1 VDKTNRDNEKKF
13 DYTKC
18 KRLMED
24 IQKSYLEYGKNRIF
38 LIGDELKDLYLRDIR
53 DGYFDLTESIKD
65 YILHNNRF
73 KWFIC
78 LSGTKTG
85 QYFEKVKDKN
95 GNIKFLKVEH
105 NDFKPQE
112 IEDSLGL
119 IEHENKIEEVEEANV
134 NIDKADVIDEVIKFL
149 LEEDCKA
156 NEEVCLFV
164 EDLDWAAKF
173 YNEGPEGKDSKF
185 IKQIKDFEKL
195 KKHLVIFSIKDKTV
209 FEETYY
215 ENLDDKEMI
224 TVPKASTEEI
234 EMTLYRLTWKAI
246 KKNLRNININDLA
259 LAFSNSKTSLREV
272 IRVFNKK
279 IKIHGQDLKIEHF
292 EFKEK
297 VKEKIYWKDVE
308 LNQQTKDKLIAKIRT
323 FKDGKSEEK
332 GILLYGPPGTGKT
345 MIAKAMATEEKLY
358 FLAPKLS
365 ELKGEYVGQSAPK
378 IKALFEEARANEPTL
393 IFLDEV
399 DTLFPARDHGDGDSY
414 TKDMVNEFL
423 QQLDGVDTGEQR
435 IIVLAATNREYM
447 IDPAVKSRLGDS
459 IEIPLPTEK
468 EIRKIY
474 NNQFKDELEDEFISL
489 LNQKNKDELI
499 RKSTGMSGRDI
510 KNICESMKKKT
521 RYLNFK
527 LEKNLNKKNEYFKD
541 ILDEVF
547 REKMNNIIYNM
558 KNNKG
563 LEVYSNM
570 SNVNNLYGQDVDK
583 IKKELKSY
591 IKEITETTKQ
601 RQDREEKNIKKQ
613 NGILLYGPPGNG
625 KTELV
630 KNICKENNLIF
641 VGANGKSFVGNTEK
655 STLEMIENIFEDTY
669 RLSNLCSDEQ
679 GVVLFFDEFDS
690 LVGLEMSST
699 TRGTVLTK
707 ISDDKSQAGIR
718 HSASKILLMAATNY
732 YDVID
737 EAVKRPGRFD
747 GHFSLRNPR
756 KEDAIKIIEETFNQ
770 QSMTISNTNILE
782 SFYEVI
788 RRDDSEKINILKNLS
803 NDRYEIE
810 DSEIQ
815 KIFNLLSGSKEEKEQ
830 GLILLEE
837 AKSKYLCSGSSIKTH
852 ILKLKRFL
860 YNEGYFDKDK
870 LEVTDELVNKYKER

>member
-1 VDKTNRDNEKKF
+1 MDKTNRDNEKKF

-85 QYFEKVKDKN
+85 QYFEKVKDKK

-119 IEHENKIEEVEEANV
+119 IEYENKVEEVEEANI

-459 IEIPLPTEK
+459 IEITLPTEK
-468 EIRKIY
+468 EIRKMY

-770 QSMTISNTNILE
+770 QSMTTSNINILE

-788 RRDDSEKINILKNLS
+788 RRDDSEKINVLKNLS

-830 GLILLEE
+830 GLIFLEE

>member
-1 VDKTNRDNEKKF
+1 MDKTNRDNEKKF

-85 QYFEKVKDKN
+85 QYFEKVKDKK

-173 YNEGPEGKDSKF
+173 YNEGAEGKDSKF

-246 KKNLRNININDLA
+246 KKNLRDININDLA

-468 EIRKIY
+468 EIRKMY

-770 QSMTISNTNILE
+770 QSMTTSNTNILE

-830 GLILLEE
+830 GLIFLEE

>member
-1 VDKTNRDNEKKF
+1 MDKTNRDNEKKF

-85 QYFEKVKDKN
+85 QYFEKVKDKK

-119 IEHENKIEEVEEANV
+119 IEHENKIEEVEEANI

-468 EIRKIY
+468 EIRKMY

-770 QSMTISNTNILE
+770 QSMTTSNTNILE

-788 RRDDSEKINILKNLS
+788 RKDDSEKINILKNLS

>member
-1 VDKTNRDNEKKF
+1 MDKTNRDNEKKF

>member
-1 VDKTNRDNEKKF
+1 MDKTNRDNKKKF

-85 QYFEKVKDKN
+85 QYFEKVKDKK

-173 YNEGPEGKDSKF
+173 YNEGAEGKDSKF

-468 EIRKIY
+468 EIRKMY

-770 QSMTISNTNILE
+770 QSMTTSNTSILE

-788 RRDDSEKINILKNLS
+788 RRDDSKKINILKNLS

-870 LEVTDELVNKYKER
+870 LEVTDELVNKYKEC

>member
-1 VDKTNRDNEKKF
+1 MDKTNRDNEKKF

-85 QYFEKVKDKN
+85 QYFEKVKDKK

-468 EIRKIY
+468 EIRKMY

-770 QSMTISNTNILE
+770 QSMTTSNTNILE

-860 YNEGYFDKDK
+860 YNESYFDKDK

>member
-1 VDKTNRDNEKKF
+1 
-13 DYTKC
+13 
-18 KRLMED
+18 
-24 IQKSYLEYGKNRIF
+24 
-38 LIGDELKDLYLRDIR
+38 
-53 DGYFDLTESIKD
+53 
-65 YILHNNRF
+65 
-73 KWFIC
+73 
-78 LSGTKTG
+78 
-85 QYFEKVKDKN
+85 
-95 GNIKFLKVEH
+95 
-105 NDFKPQE
+105 
-112 IEDSLGL
+112 
-119 IEHENKIEEVEEANV
+119 
-134 NIDKADVIDEVIKFL
+134 
-149 LEEDCKA
+149 
-156 NEEVCLFV
+156 
-164 EDLDWAAKF
+164 
-173 YNEGPEGKDSKF
+173 
-185 IKQIKDFEKL
+185 
-195 KKHLVIFSIKDKTV
+195 
-209 FEETYY
+209 
-215 ENLDDKEMI
+215 
-224 TVPKASTEEI
+224 
-234 EMTLYRLTWKAI
+234 
-246 KKNLRNININDLA
+246 
-259 LAFSNSKTSLREV
+259 
-272 IRVFNKK
+272 
-279 IKIHGQDLKIEHF
+279 
-292 EFKEK
+292 
-297 VKEKIYWKDVE
+297 
-308 LNQQTKDKLIAKIRT
+308 
-323 FKDGKSEEK
+323 
-332 GILLYGPPGTGKT
+332 
-345 MIAKAMATEEKLY
+345 
-358 FLAPKLS
+358 
-365 ELKGEYVGQSAPK
+365 
-378 IKALFEEARANEPTL
+378 
-393 IFLDEV
+393 
-399 DTLFPARDHGDGDSY
+399 
-414 TKDMVNEFL
+414 
-423 QQLDGVDTGEQR
+423 
-435 IIVLAATNREYM
+435 
-447 IDPAVKSRLGDS
+447 
-459 IEIPLPTEK
+459 
-468 EIRKIY
+468 
-474 NNQFKDELEDEFISL
+474 
-489 LNQKNKDELI
+489 
-499 RKSTGMSGRDI
+499 
-510 KNICESMKKKT
+510 
-521 RYLNFK
+521 
-527 LEKNLNKKNEYFKD
+527 
-541 ILDEVF
+541 
-547 REKMNNIIYNM
+547 MNNIIYNM

-770 QSMTISNTNILE
+770 QSMTTSNINILE

-830 GLILLEE
+830 GLIFLEE

-870 LEVTDELVNKYKER
+870 LEVIDELVNKYKER

>member
-1 VDKTNRDNEKKF
+1 MDKTNRDNEKKF

-73 KWFIC
+73 KWFI
-78 LSGTKTG
+78 SVSSSKEKISF
-85 QYFEKVKDKN
+85 FEKNKN
-95 GNIKFLKVEH
+95 KKGNLVFIESKYT
-105 NDFKPQE
+105 DFNPPQH
-112 IEDSLGL
+112 EDSIGL
-119 IEHENKIEEVEEANV
+119 LDMDEKENSDTEE
-134 NIDKADVIDEVIKFL
+134 IPDVTLDNSKQIFGVISVL
-149 LEEDCKA
+149 LEG
-156 NEEVCLFV
+156 NHNVGEEICLFI
-164 EDLDWAAKF
+164 EDLDWVATF
-173 YNEGPEGKDSKF
+173 YEDQKDNEL
-185 IKQIKDFEKL
+185 IKKIKDLEKL
-195 KKHLVIFSIKDKTV
+195 KKHLVIISTKDKTL

-215 ENLDDKEMI
+215 EKLDDKEMI
-224 TVPKASTEEI
+224 TIPKASTEEI
-234 EMTLYRLTWKAI
+234 EITLYRLTWKAI

-272 IRVFNKK
+272 IRIFNKK
-279 IKIHGQDLKIEHF
+279 IKNYGQDLKMEHF

-308 LNQQTKDKLIAKIRT
+308 LNQKIKDELIKKIRT
-323 FKDGKSEEK
+323 FKDGESKEK

-378 IKALFEEARANEPTL
+378 VKALFEEARANEPTL

-423 QQLDGVDTGEQR
+423 QQLDGVDTGEQK

-447 IDPAVKSRLGDS
+447 IDPAVKSRLGEPIKIS
-459 IEIPLPTEK
+459 LPEEK
-468 EIRKIY
+468 EIERIY
-474 NNQFKDELEDEFISL
+474 NNNFKDEFEDDFIDI
-489 LNQKNKDELI
+489 LNQKNKDELK

-510 KNICESMKKKT
+510 KNICESMKKDR
-521 RYLNFK
+521 RYLEFK
-527 LEKNLNKKNEYFKD
+527 TNINLEKRNEYFKD

-547 REKMNNIIYNM
+547 RAKMNNIINNM
-558 KNNKG
+558 ISING
-563 LEVYSNM
+563 LEVLSEI
-570 SNVNNLYGQDVDK
+570 SDVNPLYGQEVEK

-591 IKEITETTKQ
+591 IKEITETTKD
-601 RQDREEKNIKKQ
+601 RQDREAKEIKKQ
-613 NGILLYGPPGNG
+613 NGVLLYGPPGNG

-630 KNICKENNLIF
+630 KNICKENNLIY

-669 RLSNLCSDEQ
+669 RLSNICPDEQ
-679 GVVLFFDEFDS
+679 GVVLFFDEFDA
-690 LVGLEMSST
+690 LVGPEMSST

-718 HSASKILLMAATNY
+718 HNASKILLVGATNFY
-732 YDVID
+732 TRID

-747 GHFSLRNPR
+747 GHFPLRNPR
-756 KEDAIKIIEETFNQ
+756 KEDAIKIIKESLYRENIR
-770 QSMTISNTNILE
+770 ISNTDILD

-788 RRDDSEKINILKNLS
+788 RAEDSQKIDVFENISSDK
-803 NDRYEIE
+803 YEVE
-810 DSEIQ
+810 DSEIPN
-815 KIFNLLSGSKEEKEQ
+815 IRNLFLNGNKEEKEQ
-830 GLILLEE
+830 ALVFFQNAI
-837 AKSKYLCSGSSIKTH
+837 KKYLCSGSSIKNH

-860 YNEGYFDKDK
+860 YNEGYEFE
-870 LEVTDELVNKYKER
+870 LTEEVVNRYKER

>member
-1 VDKTNRDNEKKF
+1 MDKTNRDNEKKF

-78 LSGTKTG
+78 LSGTKIG
-85 QYFEKVKDKN
+85 QYFEKVKDKK

-119 IEHENKIEEVEEANV
+119 IEHENKIEEVEEANI

-468 EIRKIY
+468 EIRKMY

-770 QSMTISNTNILE
+770 QSMTTSNINILE

-830 GLILLEE
+830 GLIFLEE

>member
-1 VDKTNRDNEKKF
+1 MDKTNRDNEKKF

-85 QYFEKVKDKN
+85 QYFEKVKDKK

-215 ENLDDKEMI
+215 ENLDDKELI

-468 EIRKIY
+468 EIRKMY

-541 ILDEVF
+541 LLDEVF

-641 VGANGKSFVGNTEK
+641 VGANGKSFVGNIEK

-770 QSMTISNTNILE
+770 QSMTTSNTNILE

>member
-1 VDKTNRDNEKKF
+1 MDKTNRDNEKKF

-85 QYFEKVKDKN
+85 QYFEKVKDKK

-468 EIRKIY
+468 EIRKMY

-570 SNVNNLYGQDVDK
+570 SNINNLYGQDVDK

-770 QSMTISNTNILE
+770 QSMTTSNTNILE

>member
-1 VDKTNRDNEKKF
+1 MDKTNRDNEKKF

-85 QYFEKVKDKN
+85 QYFEKVKDKK

-468 EIRKIY
+468 EIRKMY

-641 VGANGKSFVGNTEK
+641 VGANGKSFVGNIEK

-770 QSMTISNTNILE
+770 QSMTTSNTNILE

>member
-837 AKSKYLCSGSSIKTH
+837 AKSKYLCSGSSIKIH

>member
-1 VDKTNRDNEKKF
+1 MDKTNRDNEKKF

-85 QYFEKVKDKN
+85 QYFEKVKDKK

-119 IEHENKIEEVEEANV
+119 IEHENKIEEVEEANI

-234 EMTLYRLTWKAI
+234 EMTLCRLTWKAI

-365 ELKGEYVGQSAPK
+365 ELKGGYVGQSAPK

-468 EIRKIY
+468 EIRKMY

-770 QSMTISNTNILE
+770 QSMTTSNTNILE

-788 RRDDSEKINILKNLS
+788 RKDDSEKINILKNLS

>member
-1 VDKTNRDNEKKF
+1 MDKAKKDNKKKF
-13 DYTKC
+13 EYIKC

-65 YILHNNRF
+65 YILHNDRF
-73 KWFIC
+73 KWFI
-78 LSGTKTG
+78 SVSSSK
-85 QYFEKVKDKN
+85 EKISFYEKNKNKN
-95 GNIKFLKVEH
+95 GNLVFIESKYT
-105 NDFKPQE
+105 DFNPPQH
-112 IEDSLGL
+112 EDSLGL
-119 IEHENKIEEVEEANV
+119 LDMEEKEDSNMEETPDVNLDNSRQIFGVINV
-134 NIDKADVIDEVIKFL
+134 L
-149 LEEDCKA
+149 LEGNHKLG
-156 NEEVCLFV
+156 EEICLFI
-164 EDLDWAAKF
+164 EDLDWVATF
-173 YNEGPEGKDSKF
+173 YEDQKDNEL
-185 IKQIKDFEKL
+185 IKKIKDLEKL
-195 KKHLVIFSIKDKTV
+195 KKHLVIISTKDKTL

-215 ENLDDKEMI
+215 EKLDDKEMI
-224 TVPKASTEEI
+224 VVPKASTEEI
-234 EMTLYRLTWKAI
+234 EITLYRLTWKAI
-246 KKNLRNININDLA
+246 KKNLRNINMNDLA

-272 IRVFNKK
+272 IRIFNKK
-279 IKIHGQDLKIEHF
+279 IKTYGQNLQIEHF

-297 VKEKIYWKDVE
+297 VKEKIYWKDIE
-308 LNQQTKDKLIAKIRT
+308 INDRIKEDLITKIRT
-323 FKDGKSEEK
+323 FKDGESKEK

-378 IKALFEEARANEPTL
+378 VKALFEEARANEPTL

-447 IDPAVKSRLGDS
+447 IDPAVKSRLGDAIKIS
-459 IEIPLPTEK
+459 LPEEK
-468 EIRKIY
+468 EIVRMY
-474 NNQFKDELEDEFISL
+474 NNNFKDEFEDNFITM

-510 KNICESMKKKT
+510 KNICESIKKKSQ
-521 RYLNFK
+521 YQDFK
-527 LEKNLNKKNEYFKD
+527 SENNENKRNDYFKD
-541 ILDEVF
+541 ILNIVF
-547 REKMNNIIYNM
+547 REKMNNIINNM
-558 KNNKG
+558 RNNNG
-563 LEVYSNM
+563 LEVFTDISNI
-570 SNVNNLYGQDVDK
+570 NNLYGKDVDK

-601 RQDREEKNIKKQ
+601 RLEREAKKIKKQ

-655 STLEMIENIFEDTY
+655 NTLEMIENIFDDAY
-669 RLSNLCSDEQ
+669 RLSNICPDEQ

-690 LVGLEMSST
+690 LVGPAMSST
-699 TRGTVLTK
+699 IRGTVLTK
-707 ISDDKSQAGIR
+707 IADDKSKSGIR
-718 HSASKILLMAATNY
+718 HNASKILLMGATNF
-732 YDVID
+732 YDNID

-747 GHFSLRNPR
+747 GHFALRNPR
-756 KEDAIKIIEETFNQ
+756 KEDAKKIILETFNQ
-770 QSMTISNTNILE
+770 EDIRVSNTGVID

-788 RRDDSEKINILKNLS
+788 RAEDSEDINMTNIVFEKLS
-803 NDRYEIE
+803 SDRYEIE

-815 KIFNLLSGSKEEKEQ
+815 RMISFLSGSKEEREQ
-830 GLILLEE
+830 ALIFFQN
-837 AKSKYLCSGSSIKTH
+837 AKKKYLCSGSSIKTH
-852 ILKLKRFL
+852 IFKLKRFL
-860 YNEGYFDKDK
+860 YNEGYKFE
-870 LEVTDELVNKYKER
+870 LTEELVNKYKER

>member
-1 VDKTNRDNEKKF
+1 
-13 DYTKC
+13 
-18 KRLMED
+18 
-24 IQKSYLEYGKNRIF
+24 
-38 LIGDELKDLYLRDIR
+38 
-53 DGYFDLTESIKD
+53 
-65 YILHNNRF
+65 
-73 KWFIC
+73 
-78 LSGTKTG
+78 
-85 QYFEKVKDKN
+85 
-95 GNIKFLKVEH
+95 
-105 NDFKPQE
+105 
-112 IEDSLGL
+112 
-119 IEHENKIEEVEEANV
+119 
-134 NIDKADVIDEVIKFL
+134 
-149 LEEDCKA
+149 
-156 NEEVCLFV
+156 
-164 EDLDWAAKF
+164 
-173 YNEGPEGKDSKF
+173 
-185 IKQIKDFEKL
+185 
-195 KKHLVIFSIKDKTV
+195 
-209 FEETYY
+209 
-215 ENLDDKEMI
+215 
-224 TVPKASTEEI
+224 
-234 EMTLYRLTWKAI
+234 
-246 KKNLRNININDLA
+246 
-259 LAFSNSKTSLREV
+259 
-272 IRVFNKK
+272 
-279 IKIHGQDLKIEHF
+279 
-292 EFKEK
+292 
-297 VKEKIYWKDVE
+297 
-308 LNQQTKDKLIAKIRT
+308 
-323 FKDGKSEEK
+323 
-332 GILLYGPPGTGKT
+332 
-345 MIAKAMATEEKLY
+345 
-358 FLAPKLS
+358 
-365 ELKGEYVGQSAPK
+365 
-378 IKALFEEARANEPTL
+378 
-393 IFLDEV
+393 
-399 DTLFPARDHGDGDSY
+399 
-414 TKDMVNEFL
+414 
-423 QQLDGVDTGEQR
+423 
-435 IIVLAATNREYM
+435 
-447 IDPAVKSRLGDS
+447 
-459 IEIPLPTEK
+459 
-468 EIRKIY
+468 
-474 NNQFKDELEDEFISL
+474 
-489 LNQKNKDELI
+489 
-499 RKSTGMSGRDI
+499 
-510 KNICESMKKKT
+510 
-521 RYLNFK
+521 
-527 LEKNLNKKNEYFKD
+527 
-541 ILDEVF
+541 
-547 REKMNNIIYNM
+547 MNNVIYNM
-558 KNNKG
+558 KNSNG

-570 SNVNNLYGQDVDK
+570 TNVNNLYGQDVDK

-707 ISDDKSQAGIR
+707 ISDDKSQTGIR

-770 QSMTISNTNILE
+770 QSMTTSNTSILE

-870 LEVTDELVNKYKER
+870 LEVTDELVNKYKEC

>member
-1 VDKTNRDNEKKF
+1 MDKTNRDNEKKF

-85 QYFEKVKDKN
+85 QYFEKVKDKK

-119 IEHENKIEEVEEANV
+119 IEHENKIEEVEEANI

-468 EIRKIY
+468 EIRKMY

-770 QSMTISNTNILE
+770 QSMTTSNINILE

-830 GLILLEE
+830 GLIFLEE

>member
-1 VDKTNRDNEKKF
+1 MDKTNRDNEKKF

-85 QYFEKVKDKN
+85 QYFEKVKDKK

-365 ELKGEYVGQSAPK
+365 ELKGQYVGQSAPK

-468 EIRKIY
+468 EIRKMY

-770 QSMTISNTNILE
+770 QSMTTSNTNILE

>member
-1 VDKTNRDNEKKF
+1 MDKTNRDNEKKF

-73 KWFIC
+73 KWFI
-78 LSGTKTG
+78 SVSSSKEKISF
-85 QYFEKVKDKN
+85 FEKNKN
-95 GNIKFLKVEH
+95 KKGNLVFIESKYT
-105 NDFKPQE
+105 DFNPPQH
-112 IEDSLGL
+112 EDSIGL
-119 IEHENKIEEVEEANV
+119 LDMDEKENSDTEE
-134 NIDKADVIDEVIKFL
+134 IPDVTLDNSKQIFGVISVL
-149 LEEDCKA
+149 LEG
-156 NEEVCLFV
+156 NHNVGEEICLFI
-164 EDLDWAAKF
+164 EDLDWVATF
-173 YNEGPEGKDSKF
+173 YEDQKDNEL
-185 IKQIKDFEKL
+185 IKKIKDLEKL
-195 KKHLVIFSIKDKTV
+195 KKHLVIISTKDKTL

-215 ENLDDKEMI
+215 EKLDDKEMI
-224 TVPKASTEEI
+224 TIPKASTEEI
-234 EMTLYRLTWKAI
+234 EITLYRLTWKAI

-272 IRVFNKK
+272 IRIFNKK
-279 IKIHGQDLKIEHF
+279 IKNYGQDLKMEHF

-308 LNQQTKDKLIAKIRT
+308 LNQKIKDELIKKIRT
-323 FKDGKSEEK
+323 FKDGESKEK

-378 IKALFEEARANEPTL
+378 VKALFEEARANEPTL

-423 QQLDGVDTGEQR
+423 QQLDGVDTGEQK

-447 IDPAVKSRLGDS
+447 IDPAVKSRLGEPIKIS
-459 IEIPLPTEK
+459 LPEEK
-468 EIRKIY
+468 EIERIY
-474 NNQFKDELEDEFISL
+474 NNNFKDEFEDDFINIL
-489 LNQKNKDELI
+489 TQKNKDELK

-510 KNICESMKKKT
+510 KNICESMKKDR
-521 RYLNFK
+521 RYLEFK
-527 LEKNLNKKNEYFKD
+527 TNINLEKRNEYFKD

-547 REKMNNIIYNM
+547 RAKMNNIINNM
-558 KNNKG
+558 ISING
-563 LEVYSNM
+563 LEVLSEI
-570 SNVNNLYGQDVDK
+570 SDVNPLYGQEVEK

-591 IKEITETTKQ
+591 IKEITETTKD
-601 RQDREEKNIKKQ
+601 RQDREAKEIKKQ
-613 NGILLYGPPGNG
+613 NGVLLYGPPGNG

-630 KNICKENNLIF
+630 KNICKENNLIY

-669 RLSNLCSDEQ
+669 RLSNICPDEQ
-679 GVVLFFDEFDS
+679 GVVLFFDEFDA
-690 LVGLEMSST
+690 LVGPEMSST

-718 HSASKILLMAATNY
+718 HNASKILLVGATNFY
-732 YDVID
+732 TRID

-747 GHFSLRNPR
+747 GHFPLRNPR
-756 KEDAIKIIEETFNQ
+756 KEDAIKIIKESLYRENIR
-770 QSMTISNTNILE
+770 ISNTDILD

-788 RRDDSEKINILKNLS
+788 RAEDSQKIDVFENISSDK
-803 NDRYEIE
+803 YEVE
-810 DSEIQ
+810 DSEIPN
-815 KIFNLLSGSKEEKEQ
+815 IRNLFLNGNKEEKEQ
-830 GLILLEE
+830 ALVFFQNAI
-837 AKSKYLCSGSSIKTH
+837 KKYLCSGSSIKNH

-860 YNEGYFDKDK
+860 YNEGYEFE
-870 LEVTDELVNKYKER
+870 LTEEVVNRYKER

>member
-1 VDKTNRDNEKKF
+1 MDKTNRDNEKKF

-85 QYFEKVKDKN
+85 QYFEKVKDKK

-119 IEHENKIEEVEEANV
+119 IEHKNKIEEVEEANI

-297 VKEKIYWKDVE
+297 VKEKIYWKDIE

-459 IEIPLPTEK
+459 IEITLPTEK
-468 EIRKIY
+468 EIRKMY

-770 QSMTISNTNILE
+770 QSMTTSNINILE

-830 GLILLEE
+830 GLIFLEE

>member
-1 VDKTNRDNEKKF
+1 MDKQKKNNEKKF
-13 DYTKC
+13 DYIKC

-65 YILHNNRF
+65 YILHNNKF
-73 KWFIC
+73 KWFI
-78 LSGTKTG
+78 SVSSSKEKISF
-85 QYFEKVKDKN
+85 FEKNKN
-95 GNIKFLKVEH
+95 KKGNLV
-105 NDFKPQE
+105 
-112 IEDSLGL
+112 L
-119 IEHENKIEEVEEANV
+119 IESKYTDFNPPQHEDPIGLLDMDEKENSDTEEIPDITLDNSKQ
-134 NIDKADVIDEVIKFL
+134 IFGVISIL
-149 LEEDCKA
+149 LEG
-156 NEEVCLFV
+156 NYNVGEEICLFI
-164 EDLDWAAKF
+164 EDLDWVATF
-173 YNEGPEGKDSKF
+173 YEDQKDNEL
-185 IKQIKDFEKL
+185 IKKIKDLEKL
-195 KKHLVIFSIKDKTV
+195 KKHLVIISTKDKTL

-215 ENLDDKEMI
+215 EKLDDKEMI
-224 TVPKASTEEI
+224 IVPKASTEEI
-234 EMTLYRLTWKAI
+234 EITLYRLTWKAI
-246 KKNLRNININDLA
+246 KKNLRNINMNDLA

-279 IKIHGQDLKIEHF
+279 IKTYGQDLKMEHF
-292 EFKEK
+292 EFKET

-308 LNQQTKDKLIAKIRT
+308 INKQTKEELITKIRA
-323 FKDGKSEEK
+323 FKDGESKEK

-459 IEIPLPTEK
+459 IEIPLPSEE
-468 EIRKIY
+468 EIRKMY
-474 NNQFKDELEDEFISL
+474 NNHFKDELEDKFITI

-510 KNICESMKKKT
+510 KNICENMKKKT

-527 LEKNLNKKNEYFKD
+527 LENNPNKRNEYFKD

-558 KNNKG
+558 KNING
-563 LEVYSNM
+563 LEVFSNI
-570 SNVNNLYGQDVDK
+570 SNVNILYGQDVDK

-591 IKEITETTKQ
+591 IKEITETTKE

-641 VGANGKSFVGNTEK
+641 VGANGKSFIGNTEK

-669 RLSNLCSDEQ
+669 KLSNLCSDEQ

-690 LVGLEMSST
+690 LVGPEMSST

-718 HSASKILLMAATNY
+718 HNASKILLMGATNF
-732 YDVID
+732 YDDID

-756 KEDAIKIIEETFNQ
+756 KVDAIKIIVESFNQ
-770 QSMTISNTNILE
+770 EDMTISNVNIVE

-788 RRDDSEKINILKNLS
+788 RNEDSEKINILKNLS

-815 KIFNLLSGSKEEKEQ
+815 KMLNLLSGSKEEKEQ
-830 GLILLEE
+830 GLVFLER

-870 LEVTDELVNKYKER
+870 LEITEELVSKYKER

>member
-1 VDKTNRDNEKKF
+1 MDKTNRDNEKKF

-85 QYFEKVKDKN
+85 QYFEKVKDKK

-173 YNEGPEGKDSKF
+173 YNEGAEGKDSKF

-468 EIRKIY
+468 EIRKMY

-770 QSMTISNTNILE
+770 QSMTTSNTNILE

-788 RRDDSEKINILKNLS
+788 RRDDSKKINILKNLS

-870 LEVTDELVNKYKER
+870 LEVTDELVNKYKEC

>member
-85 QYFEKVKDKN
+85 QYFEKVKDKK

-468 EIRKIY
+468 EIRKMY

-770 QSMTISNTNILE
+770 QSMTTSNTNILE

>member
-1 VDKTNRDNEKKF
+1 MDKTNRDNEKKF

-85 QYFEKVKDKN
+85 QYFEKVKDKK

-119 IEHENKIEEVEEANV
+119 IEHENKIEEVEEANI

-468 EIRKIY
+468 EIRKMY

-770 QSMTISNTNILE
+770 QSMTTSNINILE

>member
-1 VDKTNRDNEKKF
+1 MDKTNRDNEKKF

-837 AKSKYLCSGSSIKTH
+837 AKSKYLCSGSSIKIH

>member
-1 VDKTNRDNEKKF
+1 MDKTNRDNEKKF

-85 QYFEKVKDKN
+85 QYFEKVKDKK

-119 IEHENKIEEVEEANV
+119 IEHENKIEEVEEANI

-164 EDLDWAAKF
+164 EDLDWDDKF

-468 EIRKIY
+468 EIRKMY

-770 QSMTISNTNILE
+770 QSMTTSNTNILE

>member
-1 VDKTNRDNEKKF
+1 MDKTNRDNEKKF

-85 QYFEKVKDKN
+85 QYFEKVKDKK

-119 IEHENKIEEVEEANV
+119 IEHENKIEEVEEANI

-323 FKDGKSEEK
+323 FKDDKSEEK

-468 EIRKIY
+468 EIRKMY

-510 KNICESMKKKT
+510 KNICESMKKKI

-770 QSMTISNTNILE
+770 QSMTTSNINILE

-788 RRDDSEKINILKNLS
+788 RRDDSKKINILKNLS

-830 GLILLEE
+830 GLIFLEE

>member
-1 VDKTNRDNEKKF
+1 MDKTNRDNEKKF

-85 QYFEKVKDKN
+85 QYFEKVKDKK

-459 IEIPLPTEK
+459 IEIPLPSEE
-468 EIRKIY
+468 EIRKMY
-474 NNQFKDELEDEFISL
+474 NNHFKNELEDEFITI

-770 QSMTISNTNILE
+770 QSMTTSNTNILE